1 MEIIQK
7 IKKNLTLKE
16 MFILL
21 EKNNELLLAHDLEAY
36 ARWLATTLKNQKQLH
51 FKVNRKENHILVTRL

>member
-7 IKKNLTLKE
+7 LKKNLTLKE

-21 EKNNELLLAHDLEAY
+21 EKNNELLLSHDLEAY
-36 ARWLATTLKNQKQLH
+36 ARWLATTLKNQKGII
-51 FKVNRKENHILVTRL
+51 FKVNRKENHIKVTRL